1 MRATRELV
9 CGCQLNFT
17 QRQLLITLW
26 INSKAG
32 ENSYQSRSVTNV
44 KRLFAWN
51 GAWGAA
57 TALMAFGPKF
67 LWNRA
72 LVFTLLA
79 VGLDVA
85 VGIGMIL
92 ANKKYLLDLDELQRK
107 VQLNSMA
114 ITLGVGLI
122 AGVPFSVM
130 DSYHVIPFHADIGS
144 LLILMCLTFLAANLY
159 GRWRYR

>member
-1 MRATRELV
+1 MN
-9 CGCQLNFT
+9 QL
-17 QRQLLITLW
+17 
-26 INSKAG
+26 KPVK
-32 ENSYQSRSVTNV
+32 NSYNSRTRTNV
-44 KRLFAWN
+44 IRLFRWN

-57 TALMAFGPKF
+57 TALMALGPKF
-67 LWNRA
+67 LWNNS

-85 VGIGMIL
+85 IGVGMIL
-92 ANKKYLLDLDELQRK
+92 ANKNYLAELDELQRK

-130 DSYHVIPFHADIGS
+130 DSYHMIPFHADIAS
-144 LLILMCLTFLAANLY
+144 LLILMSLTFVASNLY
-159 GRWRYR
+159 GTWRYR